1 MLTSLLRSLLGS
13 HSPPLPQGEPVATG
27 VRWSHVELREWR
39 HGLVAYNRNDQYVGR
54 SLQVYGEYSELEV
67 EFLAAWLRPGDVVL
81 EAGANIGPV
90 TVPLARAVGPH
101 GRVFAYEP
109 QRLVFQLLCCNLAL
123 NELDNVVARPNAL
136 GARPGTAR
144 VPVIP
149 PSQAHNFGGVKLAA
163 GAASGEEVPVERID
177 DLGLEACRLVKVDV
191 EGMEAEVLEGAR
203 ATIARLRPL
212 LYLENDRAERSRAL
226 IELVQSLG
234 YRAFWHLPPLF
245 NPANFAGR
253 AENLFGNIASAN
265 MFCVPTESPLRV
277 TGLAEVAGPDD
288 TWAGKAASGGVTRD
302 G

>member
-1 MLTSLLRSLLGS
+1 MLPSLLRSLFGS
-13 HSPPLPQGEPVATG
+13 AAGPVPEGEPVAPG
-27 VRWSHVELREWR
+27 ARWSNLELREWR

-54 SLQVYGEYSELEV
+54 SLQVYGEYSELEAQ
-67 EFLAAWLRPGDVVL
+67 FLAAWLRPGDVVL

-90 TVPLARAVGPH
+90 TVPLARAVGPG
-101 GRVFAYEP
+101 GRVLAYEP

-123 NELDNVVARPNAL
+123 NELGNVVARPHAL

-149 PSQAHNFGGVKLAA
+149 LSQAHNFGGVALSTDTE
-163 GAASGEEVPVERID
+163 GGEQVPVEHVD

-203 ATIARLRPL
+203 ATIGRLRPL

-245 NPANFAGR
+245 NPDNFAGR
-253 AENLFGNIASAN
+253 ADNLFGNIVSAN
-265 MFCVPTESPLRV
+265 MFCVPAESQLRLA
-277 TGLAEVAGPDD
+277 GLAEVTGPDD
-288 TWAGKAASGGVTRD
+288 TWLGKPASRAVTRD